1 MLPVSQFPKSIRN
14 RLNRKIP
21 NPKRNNQYPAVLLGQ
36 LSVFDDFSG
45 RKIGDDVLEFIKCFV
60 KDDSYPTGCRY
71 LIVDATNN
79 EKVINFYQRNGFKF
93 IFETIED
100 EIEYMRLDLEP
111 EYKRTR
117 LMYFDLILLAS

>member
-1 MLPVSQFPKSIRN
+1 M
-14 RLNRKIP
+14 
-21 NPKRNNQYPAVLLGQ
+21 LGQ
-36 LSVFDDFSG
+36 LAVFDKFAG
-45 RKIGDDVLEFIKCFV
+45 HGIGDEVLLFIKTWV
-60 KDDSYPTGCRY
+60 SGKSNISGCRY

-93 IFETIED
+93 IFDTIEE